1 MSWPVSNTPVF
12 EPTESE
18 SLEELDR
25 FYGALVEIAAV
36 ERGERPREGNV
47 LKMVPHTAKDLMR
60 VDWDRPY
67 SRGETA
73 FPQPWLREKEFWP
86 RVDEVGCWQA
96 EKRKSR
102 EGAGSSASDVVVEI
116 AVMRSL
122 EYKHREGRK

>member
-1 MSWPVSNTPVF
+1 MRPFRGSAGVGAIDIVKRLQDNGFHALTMSWPVSNTPVF

-86 RVDEVGCWQA
+86 RVDEVGCW
-96 EKRKSR
+96 
-102 EGAGSSASDVVVEI
+102 
-116 AVMRSL
+116 
-122 EYKHREGRK
+122 